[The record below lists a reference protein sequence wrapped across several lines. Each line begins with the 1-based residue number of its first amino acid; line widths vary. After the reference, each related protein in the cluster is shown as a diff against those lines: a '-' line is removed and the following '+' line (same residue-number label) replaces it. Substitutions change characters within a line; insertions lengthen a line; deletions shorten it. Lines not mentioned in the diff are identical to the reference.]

1 MKVRLWPYKLG
12 SEGCRNLQAA
22 LQAQGVDCLR
32 VRTDGR
38 YKPRLNHLIINWGN
52 SRAEGSARNWLIDFG
67 DRRIVLNHPINVNLA
82 SNKLETFNQLS
93 FEDVSVP
100 PWSIVKTRAEDW
112 VIEGKRVY
120 CRTKLTGRSGAGI
133 VVASTVDE
141 LVDAPLYTVGIDV
154 KGEYRVHVF
163 RNTPQGGAFRNLNN
177 ELKVIDIT
185 KKRLRTEA
193 RDSGECN
200 RLVRNLDGGW
210 VFCHNN
216 IDLSEEA
223 QQEAIKAVGAL
234 GLDFGAV
241 DLVIEKNTGK
251 AYVLEVNTA
260 PGLSSETTLNAYVSA
275 IKELMQ

>member
-1 MKVRLWPYKLG
+1 MKVRLWPYKLA
-12 SEGCRNLQAA
+12 SEGCKNLQAA

-38 YKPRLNHLIINWGN
+38 YRPRTNHLIINWGN
-52 SRAEGSARNWLIDFG
+52 SRPASWDRNWDA
-67 DRRIVLNHPINVNLA
+67 PYINDLGAVALA
-82 SNKLETFNQLS
+82 SNKLHTFTQLHEQGVSIPYFYTAENKGCIPYFMETNLNKK
-93 FEDVSVP
+93 
-100 PWSIVKTRAEDW
+100 I
-112 VIEGKRVY
+112 Y
-120 CRTKLTGRSGAGI
+120 CRTKLTGYSGAGI

-154 KGEYRVHVF
+154 KGEYRVHV
-163 RNTPQGGAFRNLNN
+163 FRNLNN

-241 DLVIEKNTGK
+241 DLVVEKNTNK

-275 IKELMQ
+275 IKELAQW